1 MTKTKKAVPR
11 LSVFQT
17 FKTKNK
23 EFTGEAMR
31 QREIIM
37 HLAMETLPTK
47 KTRTAIAHRLAE
59 KNGTTWQNIYSGIF
73 RDLDEI
79 LLPLGIVEESGRLPI
94 KRGPK
99 ALQEQGVPYY
109 QLTEEGLLVAASL
122 SEMGKERLR
131 IMSNFF
137 EKNSN
142 SKDKDLK
149 NSILTLLGVSP
160 NFVSYLLRK
169 YVEAYS
175 EGVIEKLI
183 PFESE
188 LVKKALDESLII
200 QRELLEGFS
209 SLSSE
214 EKEPILSFLKK
225 VS

>member
-1 MTKTKKAVPR
+1 MTKSKKIVPK

-17 FKTKNK
+17 FKTKNR

-31 QREIIM
+31 QRGIIM

-79 LLPLGIVEESGRLPI
+79 LLPLNIVEESGRLPI

-109 QLTEEGLLVAASL
+109 QLTEGGLLVAASL

-131 IMSNFF
+131 MMDEFF

-149 NSILTLLGVSP
+149 NSILTLLRVSP
-160 NFVSYLLRK
+160 TFISSLLRR
-169 YVEAYS
+169 YVESYS
-175 EGVIEKLI
+175 EGKIDSLI
-183 PFESE
+183 PFDSDG
-188 LVKKALDESLII
+188 VRKTLDESLTI

-209 SLSSE
+209 SLSSA
-214 EKEPILSFLKK
+214 EKEPILNFFKK